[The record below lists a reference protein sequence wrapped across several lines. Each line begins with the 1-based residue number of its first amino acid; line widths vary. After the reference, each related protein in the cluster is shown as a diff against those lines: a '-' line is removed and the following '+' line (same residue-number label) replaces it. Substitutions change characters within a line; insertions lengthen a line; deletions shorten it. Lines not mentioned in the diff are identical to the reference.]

1 MISIAYLSDIVYYSA
16 TLPRQQH
23 QEQQQRYRDRYN
35 IVNDI
40 LQTVS
45 NNPIIKR
52 RHETGIGYVANLTHW
67 QTVTY
72 LKGLIDQD
80 LLRRISDDLGP
91 HPYYEITCK
100 GECYLQLFA
109 EIEDDL
115 QTLSTE

>member
-1 MISIAYLSDIVYYSA
+1 MISIVYLSDIVYYCA

-23 QEQQQRYRDRYN
+23 RAAATHRDRYD

-52 RHETGIGYVANLTHW
+52 RHKTGIGYAANLTHW

-72 LKGLIDQD
+72 LKGLINQD

-91 HPYYEITCK
+91 YSHYEITRK
-100 GECYLQLFA
+100 GERFLQLFA
-109 EIEDDL
+109 EMEDDL
-115 QTLSTE
+115 RPQT

>member
-1 MISIAYLSDIVYYSA
+1 MLILVIQYTIVS
-16 TLPRQQH
+16 TILPQQQH
-23 QEQQQRYRDRYN
+23 QEQQRHRDRYD

-45 NNPIIKR
+45 NIPIIKR
-52 RHETGIGYVANLTHW
+52 RHKTGIGYAANLTHW

-80 LLRRISDDLGP
+80 LLRQISDDLGP
-91 HPYYEITCK
+91 YSHYEITRK
-100 GECYLQLFA
+100 GERCLRLFA

-115 QTLSTE
+115 RPLAIV

>member
-1 MISIAYLSDIVYYSA
+1 MLILVIPYTILS
-16 TLPRQQH
+16 TLPQQQ
-23 QEQQQRYRDRYN
+23 QEQQQQRHRDRYD

-52 RHETGIGYVANLTHW
+52 RHKTGIGYAAHLTHW

-91 HPYYEITCK
+91 YSHYEITRK
-100 GECYLQLFA
+100 GERFLQLFD
-109 EIEDDL
+109 ELEDDL
-115 QTLSTE
+115 KPVTFA

>member
-1 MISIAYLSDIVYYSA
+1 LLILVIQYTIVS
-16 TLPRQQH
+16 TILPQQQH
-23 QEQQQRYRDRYN
+23 QEQQRHRDRYD

-52 RHETGIGYVANLTHW
+52 RHKTGIGYAANLTHW

-72 LKGLIDQD
+72 LKGLIDQG

-91 HPYYEITCK
+91 YSHYEITRK
-100 GECYLQLFA
+100 GERYLQLFG
-109 EIEDDL
+109 ELENDL
-115 QTLSTE
+115 RPVTAL

>member
-1 MISIAYLSDIVYYSA
+1 MLILVIQYTILST
-16 TLPRQQH
+16 TLPQQQ
-23 QEQQQRYRDRYN
+23 QEQQQRHRDRYD

-52 RHETGIGYVANLTHW
+52 RHKTGIGYAANLTHW

-91 HPYYEITCK
+91 YSYYEITPK
-100 GECYLQLFA
+100 GERFLQLFA
-109 EIEDDL
+109 EMEDAL
-115 QTLSTE
+115 RPTVINEEG